1 MSSRCRLLSDSIQAE
16 EHPRR
21 RSAKAIA
28 IIGPLKPTG
37 SGSVLLDVQS
47 LSSLDISTARRDSCM
62 PLVKVNLLKGRS
74 AEEKDSI
81 AASIQSAL
89 VSTLEVPE
97 ADRYQ
102 LFNEY
107 DGESLRHTSGYLG
120 MTYTDQLLIIEITFL
135 EGRDDELKKSLLAEI
150 NRNLVTAGLVG
161 GDDVFV
167 LITEIGRANVSFGK
181 GLAQRAP
188 TSQSAG

>member
-1 MSSRCRLLSDSIQAE
+1 
-16 EHPRR
+16 
-21 RSAKAIA
+21 
-28 IIGPLKPTG
+28 
-37 SGSVLLDVQS
+37 
-47 LSSLDISTARRDSCM
+47 M

-89 VSTLEVPE
+89 VSALGVPD

-107 DGESLRHTSGYLG
+107 DRESFRHTSGFLG

-135 EGRDDELKKSLLAEI
+135 EGRDDEVKKALLAEI
-150 NRNLVTAGLVG
+150 NRNLVAAGV
-161 GDDVFV
+161 V
-167 LITEIGRANVSFGK
+167 TSSF
-181 GLAQRAP
+181 
-188 TSQSAG
+188 

>member
-1 MSSRCRLLSDSIQAE
+1 
-16 EHPRR
+16 
-21 RSAKAIA
+21 
-28 IIGPLKPTG
+28 
-37 SGSVLLDVQS
+37 
-47 LSSLDISTARRDSCM
+47 M

-74 AEEKDSI
+74 TEEKDSI
-81 AASIQSAL
+81 AASIQTAL
-89 VSTLEVPE
+89 VATLGVPE
-97 ADRYQ
+97 EDRYQ

-107 DGESLRHTSGYLG
+107 DAENLRHTSAYLD

-135 EGRDDELKKSLLAEI
+135 VGRDNEQKKSLLAAI
-150 NRNLVTAGLVG
+150 NGNLVAAGLVG

-188 TSQSAG
+188 TSPSAG

>member
-1 MSSRCRLLSDSIQAE
+1 
-16 EHPRR
+16 
-21 RSAKAIA
+21 
-28 IIGPLKPTG
+28 
-37 SGSVLLDVQS
+37 
-47 LSSLDISTARRDSCM
+47 M
-62 PLVKVNLLKGRS
+62 PLVKVSLIKGRS
-74 AEEKDSI
+74 AAAKDSI

-97 ADRYQ
+97 ADRYL

-150 NRNLVTAGLVG
+150 NRNLVAAGVVG
-161 GDDVFV
+161 EDDVFV
-167 LITEIGRANVSFGK
+167 LITEIGLANVSFGK
-181 GLAQRAP
+181 GFAQRAP
-188 TSQSAG
+188 TSKSAA

>member
-1 MSSRCRLLSDSIQAE
+1 
-16 EHPRR
+16 
-21 RSAKAIA
+21 
-28 IIGPLKPTG
+28 
-37 SGSVLLDVQS
+37 
-47 LSSLDISTARRDSCM
+47 M

-81 AASIQSAL
+81 AASIQAAL
-89 VSTLEVPE
+89 VSTLDV
-97 ADRYQ
+97 ADANRYQ

-120 MTYTDQLLIIEITFL
+120 MTYTDQLLIIEITIRA
-135 EGRDDELKKSLLAEI
+135 GHDDELKKSLLAEI
-150 NRNLVTAGLVG
+150 NRNLVAAGVVG

-167 LITEIGRANVSFGK
+167 LITEIGDANVSFGK

>member
-1 MSSRCRLLSDSIQAE
+1 
-16 EHPRR
+16 
-21 RSAKAIA
+21 
-28 IIGPLKPTG
+28 
-37 SGSVLLDVQS
+37 
-47 LSSLDISTARRDSCM
+47 M

-81 AASIQSAL
+81 AAAIQAAL
-89 VSTLEVPE
+89 VSTLEV
-97 ADRYQ
+97 ADANRYQ

-107 DGESLRHTSGYLG
+107 DGESFRHTSGYLG
-120 MTYTDQLLIIEITFL
+120 MTYTDQLLIIEITIR
-135 EGRDDELKKSLLAEI
+135 EGDDDELKKSLLAEI
-150 NRNLVTAGLVG
+150 NRNLLAAGVVG

-167 LITEIGRANVSFGK
+167 LITEIGDANVSFGQ